1 MRTFTIA
8 TAALLVLAAA
18 PHASGQSKAVR
29 DRALIEYRL
38 GWDDMTVEKFAEA
51 AAEFQ
56 NAIDIDP
63 SFEEAYYSLGRADMA
78 LKRYAEAIAAYT
90 QCRDR
95 YQARAGRKF
104 TNAQEAQRSRREQIT
119 EIDDRIRYLQQLP
132 QTLQVQDQLRQIQEF
147 KRRMLEDISR
157 GNNISIENSVPAYVS
172 LALGSA
178 FFRAGQMQDAER
190 EYKAAIAAD
199 SSAGEAHQNLAVLY
213 LMTKRYDEAE
223 RSLEAAKKVGFKVNP
238 ALEAEIRA
246 KKKG

>member
-1 MRTFTIA
+1 MRTCTIA
-8 TAALLVLAAA
+8 TATLLVLAAA
-18 PHASGQSKAVR
+18 PHASGQSKATR

-56 NAIDIDP
+56 NAIDTDP

-78 LKRYAEAIAAYT
+78 LKHYGEAIAAYT
-90 QCRDR
+90 KCRDL

-104 TNAQEAQRSRREQIT
+104 TNAQEAQRSRRDQIT

-147 KRRMLEDISR
+147 KRRMQEDISR

-238 ALEAEIRA
+238 ALEAEIRS